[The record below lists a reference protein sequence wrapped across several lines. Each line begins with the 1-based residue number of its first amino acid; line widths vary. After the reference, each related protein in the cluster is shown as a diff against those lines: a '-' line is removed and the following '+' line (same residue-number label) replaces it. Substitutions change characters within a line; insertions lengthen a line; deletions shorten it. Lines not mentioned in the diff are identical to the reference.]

1 VYNKNIYNVVLNNVI
16 NYINLKKVT
25 IQEAIEYFLE
35 QHSDT
40 LNMQHAYISKD
51 NSMFYDK
58 GKIRVKDRELK
69 KIMERVEYDLTNTP

>member
-1 VYNKNIYNVVLNNVI
+1 MYNKNIYNVVLNNVI